1 MKRFGT
7 LQDDPQPETTATI
20 DLSPL
25 LDMVFLLLIFF
36 MTTTVFVHETGL
48 ELERPQASTAQPLEP
63 TRLQLAI
70 TADNRIL
77 HDRPALHLDNLDAEL
92 SLLLD
97 GQTRPVVVLADRQAD
112 AGILVAVIDRCKL
125 AGATSVAVA
134 ATAAP

>member
-63 TRLQLAI
+63 TSLQLAI
-70 TADNRIL
+70 TADNRIV
-77 HDRPALHLDNLDAEL
+77 HDRHDLHLDNLDAEL
-92 SLLLD
+92 SLLLA
-97 GQTRPVVVLADRQAD
+97 GQPRPAV
-112 AGILVAVIDRCKL
+112 AGTLVAVIDRCKL